1 VKASRL
7 LLWGLLGLV
16 AVVAYLVRQR
26 SAETGEDYATAAR
39 GLLAD
44 ASRARDE
51 AYSQVQRAVQ
61 DGRLAAVRRE
71 ETVEQDLAA
80 AGDRVA
86 G

>member
-1 VKASRL
+1 MKASRL
-7 LLWGLLGLV
+7 LFLGLLALF
-16 AVVAYLVRQR
+16 AVIAYLVRQR
-26 SAETGEDYATAAR
+26 SDETGEDYATAAR

-61 DGRLAAVRRE
+61 DGRLAAFRRE
-71 ETVEQDLAA
+71 EAVEQDLAA
-80 AGDRVA
+80 AGDRAA

>member
-1 VKASRL
+1 VKVSRL
-7 LLWGLLGLV
+7 LFWGLLGLV
-16 AVVAYLVRQR
+16 AVIAYLVRQR

-39 GLLAD
+39 GLVAD

-51 AYSQVQRAVQ
+51 AYSQVRRAVQ
-61 DGRLAAVRRE
+61 DGRLAALRRE

>member
-1 VKASRL
+1 VKVSRL
-7 LLWGLLGLV
+7 LFWSLFGLV

-39 GLLAD
+39 GLMAD

-51 AYSQVQRAVQ
+51 AYSQVQRALQ
-61 DGRLAAVRRE
+61 DGRLAALRRE

>member
-1 VKASRL
+1 VKGSRL
-7 LLWGLLGLV
+7 LFWGLFGLL
-16 AVVAYLVRQR
+16 AAVAYLVRQR

-39 GLLAD
+39 GLAAD

-51 AYSQVQRAVQ
+51 AYSQVQRALQ
-61 DGRLAAVRRE
+61 DGRLAALRRE

>member
-7 LLWGLLGLV
+7 LFWGLLGLV

-26 SAETGEDYATAAR
+26 SDQTGEDYGTAAR
-39 GLLAD
+39 GLMAD
-44 ASRARDE
+44 ACRARDE
-51 AYSQVQRAVQ
+51 ACSQLQRALQ

-71 ETVEQDLAA
+71 EAVEHDLAA
-80 AGDRVA
+80 AGDRAA

>member
-1 VKASRL
+1 MKVSRL
-7 LLWGLLGLV
+7 LFWGLLGLV
-16 AVVAYLVRQR
+16 AVIAYLVRQR

-39 GLLAD
+39 GLVAD

-51 AYSQVQRAVQ
+51 AYSQVRRAVQ
-61 DGRLAAVRRE
+61 DGRLAALRRE